1 MPSWKAGGSSHS
13 KCSFSVGVRGQTAT
27 QQHDGGDGQG
37 GKTGRDHRQRTNTE
51 ANGQFC
57 AAVGETGRGG
67 AEREGAA
74 EVGQLLGW
82 IAG

>member
-1 MPSWKAGGSSHS
+1 M
-13 KCSFSVGVRGQTAT
+13 GVTVR
-27 QQHDGGDGQG
+27 G

-67 AEREGAA
+67 GAEREGAA